1 MIDETGSLWTQWGG
15 HLDALIALIIVQAGY
30 MLGVGPLRER
40 YNLSEDVDPR
50 KIATFTFGILVIFVA
65 VMSPIHVLAEQYLF
79 SVHMTQHVLITLIAP
94 PFLILGIP
102 DWLVRPLLRPKLAFK
117 CMKLLTNPI
126 GAFLAFNLV
135 FSIWHLPSLYNVSV
149 TNHGVHFIEHFLM
162 VVTGLLMWWPLTS
175 PIPELPRISAPM
187 AMLYLF
193 GLSLAQIIVFGAL
206 VFSKEPLYAFYVNA
220 PRISPMTPLAD
231 QQIGAII
238 MKVGGGILF
247 LSILVITFFRWYG
260 QEERKRLEEI
270 ETRRRRYQ
278 PYYNDLD
285 PGFEES
291 HT

>member
-1 MIDETGSLWTQWGG
+1 
-15 HLDALIALIIVQAGY
+15 
-30 MLGVGPLRER
+30 MLGVGPLRKR
-40 YNLSEDVDPR
+40 YNLSGDVDPR

-65 VMSPIHVLAEQYLF
+65 VMSPIHIIAENYLF

-117 CMKLLTNPI
+117 SMKLFTNPI

-135 FSIWHLPSLYNVSV
+135 FSIWHLPSLYNLSV

-187 AMLYLF
+187 AILYLF

-260 QEERKRLEEI
+260 QEELKRLEEI

-278 PYYNDLD
+278 SYYRDFD

-291 HT
+291 RT